1 MVYTMCVFADIAEV
15 ETLLQAKAPAS
26 RYDFCGQKARKTHSC
41 WGHLSDIFHF
51 NKTQGLNG
59 KGNFPMTFLGNFA
72 SNYNLEFYV
81 LPHYL

>member
-1 MVYTMCVFADIAEV
+1 MCVFADIAEV

-26 RYDFCGQKARKTHSC
+26 RYDFCDQKARKTPPF

-59 KGNFPMTFLGNFA
+59 KGYFPMTFLGNMA
-72 SNYNLEFYV
+72 SNYNLEFCIP
-81 LPHYL
+81 LHYL